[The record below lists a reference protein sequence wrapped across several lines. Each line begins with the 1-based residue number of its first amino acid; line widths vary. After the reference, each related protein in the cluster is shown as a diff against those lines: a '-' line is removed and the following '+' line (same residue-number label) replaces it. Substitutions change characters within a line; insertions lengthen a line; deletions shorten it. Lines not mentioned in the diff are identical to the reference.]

1 MINRKITD
9 GFNRKDDFENWQPLT
24 WGKSLVERQKRDE
37 IPNEKRKSGQAEGLY
52 DQYIGMLHESDE
64 PVERLNENGILPFD
78 EYDSLSYVPFK
89 ELPSPLQ
96 FEVWYV
102 TVYLIGS
109 RQPKYISSIK
119 FTRGADATIK
129 LCDNKD
135 DALPF
140 IGAYSL
146 SIAQRAL
153 GIRDRIDVAHVD
165 QEFDTRILSVDDIQN
180 DGYAKIGWPDEE
192 V

>member
-1 MINRKITD
+1 M
-9 GFNRKDDFENWQPLT
+9 
-24 WGKSLVERQKRDE
+24 
-37 IPNEKRKSGQAEGLY
+37 
-52 DQYIGMLHESDE
+52 
-64 PVERLNENGILPFD
+64 
-78 EYDSLSYVPFK
+78 
-89 ELPSPLQ
+89 
-96 FEVWYV
+96 